1 MKLADHVDSLREL
14 IESAFDKQFARL
26 GFGKNNQ
33 IGRAH
38 V

>member
-1 MKLADHVDSLREL
+1 MKLSEHVDILREL
-14 IESAFDKQFARL
+14 IETTFDKQFA
-26 GFGKNNQ
+26 Q

>member
-1 MKLADHVDSLREL
+1 MNFGDILREL
-14 IESAFDKQFARL
+14 IEERELTQKQVAFDLNIA
-26 GFGKNNQ
+26 Q